1 MMGLGANFIMREVAS
16 SANSYANFH
25 YDIYQDTFSTSDSL
39 ILLYHYKFWY
49 FSVMGVKRGRGF
61 PIMEGAWETPS
72 PHPMIFFKAPSIK
85 TDAPH
90 GMYSP
95 PPPPPLKNEAPHLKN
110 KPPPLKIEVPF
121 QEMIPRKNK

>member
-95 PPPPPLKNEAPHLKN
+95 PPPPLKNEAPHLKN
-110 KPPPLKIEVPF
+110 KPPH
-121 QEMIPRKNK
+121 